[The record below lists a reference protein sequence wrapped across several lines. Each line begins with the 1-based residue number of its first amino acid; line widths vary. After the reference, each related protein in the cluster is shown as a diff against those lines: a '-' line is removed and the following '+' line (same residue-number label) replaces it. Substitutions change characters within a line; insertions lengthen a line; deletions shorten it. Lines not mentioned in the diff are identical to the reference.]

1 MEQREENEAC
11 FDYPESRQRKAIA
24 KEEDAVKTVKFLSFS
39 LSFQLFTCIEPVE
52 PTTNRAQNDAC
63 ISSVEV
69 RRRKTEG

>member
-24 KEEDAVKTVKFLSFS
+24 KEEDAVKTIKFLSFS

-52 PTTNRAQNDAC
+52 IFPHPTLSSRAQ
-63 ISSVEV
+63 
-69 RRRKTEG
+69 